1 MHRQLTLQGFVIADT
16 EINQT
21 FEDFKEIHGNEAK
34 TACVISY
41 CS

>member
-1 MHRQLTLQGFVIADT
+1 MQGYVIADT

-34 TACVISY
+34 TA
-41 CS
+41 